1 MGRLTLGVT
10 LAFAARGTTSANEG
24 KAVAEGFKV
33 VEGSTVSTAAE
44 PETIPTPP
52 VSPTENRAASEME
65 AVGATLVPKN
75 KDPME
80 EILGVT
86 LVLIVE
92 GPAAVEM
99 EIVGTNLEM
108 EMGGTTAKNPQRQN
122 AKATGERLSKQT
134 FDLRPL

>member
-1 MGRLTLGVT
+1 LQREAPPLRT
-10 LAFAARGTTSANEG
+10 
-24 KAVAEGFKV
+24 KAKLWQKDSKYV

-99 EIVGTNLEM
+99 EIVGTNLEK